1 MRMSSPRAVAV
12 LLVAA
17 AASPVRPAPLAA
29 QTSPYHLT
37 KQIVLGGEGGWDYL
51 IADGVAHRLYVS
63 HGTRVE
69 VVDLRGDTAVG
80 AILNTPGVH
89 GIAFAEALGR
99 GFTSNGRDSTVTIFD
114 LMTLATIGTVNV
126 GARNPDAIIYD
137 PASRR
142 VFTMNGGSGNA
153 TAVDGATGAVA
164 GTVTLDGR
172 PEFAVADG
180 RGRVYVNLEDSNAVV
195 AFDARTLRVEGRW
208 SLAPCEGPS
217 GLAMDRERRRL
228 FSVCGNG
235 VMAVMD
241 ADNGR
246 IVATLPIGRGVDAA
260 AFDPGTDL
268 AFASCGADSVLTV
281 VHEDDPNHYTVVANV
296 PTRRGARTMALDP
309 TTHRVFLST
318 AEFGPAPAPT
328 PERPRPRPTIL
339 PGSFR
344 VLVLER

>member
-1 MRMSSPRAVAV
+1 MRIPSRLAFAARA
-12 LLVAA
+12 LLAA
-17 AASPVRPAPLAA
+17 AAPLSAQAPPAP
-29 QTSPYHLT
+29 PYHVS

-51 IADGVAHRLYVS
+51 IADGVAHRLFVS

-69 VVDLRGDTAVG
+69 VVDLARDTAVG

-89 GIAFAEALGR
+89 GIAFAEDLGR

-114 LMTLATIGTVNV
+114 LASLNTIGTVNV
-126 GARNPDAIIYD
+126 GARNPDAILYD
-137 PASRR
+137 PGTHR

-153 TAVDGATGAVA
+153 TAIEGASGTVA
-164 GTVTLDGR
+164 GKVALGGR
-172 PEFAVADG
+172 PEFAVSDG
-180 RGRVYVNLEDSNAVV
+180 RGRIYVNLEDSNAVV
-195 AFDARTLRVEGRW
+195 AFNARSLQVEGRW
-208 SLAPCEGPS
+208 PLAGCDGPS
-217 GLAMDRERRRL
+217 GLAMDRDHRRL
-228 FSVCGNG
+228 FSVCSNG
-235 VMAVMD
+235 LMVVMD

-246 IVATLPIGRGVDAA
+246 LVTTLPIGRGVDAA
-260 AFDPGTDL
+260 AFDPGTGL

-281 VHEDDPNHYTVVANV
+281 VHADAPDRYTVVGNV
-296 PTRRGARTMALDP
+296 PTRRGARTMALDL

-328 PERPRPRPTIL
+328 PERPRPRPTVI